1 MADDYIYDDKTGEF
15 TKKTNSTHSN
25 SNNDDDGCLGGCIG
39 GLFYLIVEYWWIV
52 LGIILGICFN

>member
-15 TKKTNSTHSN
+15 TKRTNSTPSN
-25 SNNDDDGCLGGCIG
+25 SNNDNDGCIG
-39 GLFYLIVEYWWIV
+39 GIFYLIVEYWWIV